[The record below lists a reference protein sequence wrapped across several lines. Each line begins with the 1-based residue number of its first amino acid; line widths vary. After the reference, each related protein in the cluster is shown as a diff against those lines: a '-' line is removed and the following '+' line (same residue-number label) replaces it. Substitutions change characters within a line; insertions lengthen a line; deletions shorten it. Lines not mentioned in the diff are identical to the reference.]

1 MGNSCRRAIVVV
13 LALSMLLPLGGIPS
27 APAGARDLT
36 LFSGGGGNVSVEA
49 GPGGTTGASFGLPEY
64 CYVVNASLSI
74 STHAGGDQRA
84 PENLSLDVDGDG
96 APVWAFN
103 GNGTGAF
110 GLQDR
115 DINGSRTIDLK
126 FDGPGNRTFTIRL
139 PRGAAVSNATMD
151 IAGALGDIAFKRTEL
166 DGSRPNDFLGYSV
179 AGAGDLNRDGY
190 DDIVAGAPAAS
201 AKTFL
206 ANGYCAIVYGS
217 QSGPAVLSPDI
228 VYGGQDGENL
238 GFSVAGV
245 RDFTKDNY
253 GEVLA
258 GAINGTQIGPGPTPP
273 NTGVAYLFA
282 YDASSGRVRNIP
294 VRSIAGS
301 GTGYNM
307 GWAVGELPDIDRD
320 GTADIAASEPYAPHG
335 GDLAAGRVEILPS
348 SSSAVPSSLWGERA
362 WALFGSFIHTAKDLD
377 NDGRPDLVIGNRYN
391 AQAGPTGAAY
401 VYLSR
406 NDFKTPLVI
415 QGTQALCNF
424 SASGCTGDFNGDG
437 YNDLAIG
444 APNQKLLGKELGAV
458 HMFLGGPKGLEVSD
472 KHIVLWG
479 RDAGGM
485 YGSSLAS
492 PGDLDADGT
501 DDLLVGSPAIFTA
514 GDLRPGSVDVIL
526 TGRNRTMNM
535 QGEAP
540 GDLFGYSVAGAG
552 DVDADGQKDFV
563 IGAPVSSPGGNAA
576 AGRVLV
582 YLTKVMAPK
591 NPSVNV
597 GGMGADDWS
606 FKGHYAREGR
616 IPDFS
621 AKLNGILSN
630 PMPVATDDYGNQFND
645 IQVTVHS
652 DAPGILSIS
661 NISII
666 YNWTATVDENPDPAT
681 GNLTRALNNLL
692 SHQRAD
698 PPVKLVTLSLN
709 GSTPGNVTMHSLSVI
724 IDEAPVARPSPTLYL
739 PEDSSDAHLL
749 DLYTVFADDFDPEDL
764 LFTVDACTNDSM
776 VSVDLTDQ
784 RWLSVDALNGTDND
798 NWTGEVRVT
807 VSAEDGSR
815 LYNTTNITVI
825 ITPVNDPP
833 VFTSVPSMN
842 ATAGVRYTYQPTA
855 FDAENAT
862 ISFGLSRGPDGMRL
876 GGPTG
881 LLEWMPNGNQY
892 NRSYEVTLRASDGEL
907 YATQTFNISVS
918 SRIDGVKIAGTPPP
932 TAVVGMEYACAVNAS
947 TNVANATLV
956 YSINKAPQGMTL
968 SAGGAVRWVPAA
980 SQEGQ
985 VDVSVEVS
993 DGPFTARQNWT
1004 ITVFPAGTP
1013 LSGVRCGITEPLD
1026 SSKVGGTVKVRGYS
1040 AIAIGTVARV
1050 EVCVDNGKWKSAQ
1063 GSLDWLF
1070 SLDTSGLSNGRH
1082 TVNARAFDGANYSA
1096 GASVSIEVDNPAKA
1110 ASFADPMYLGLLA
1123 LVLAVAVGIGAGIYL
1138 MRRKP
1143 AEAARPQAP
1152 TMQATSEEFA
1162 VEDIFLIHLDGRLI
1176 HHATRRLATGVDSD
1190 ILSSMLTAVTS
1201 FVKDALA
1208 RTGDSTLGSLEYG
1221 NNKILLEKGKWTF
1234 LAVVI
1239 NSRQE
1244 PKELREEM
1252 RQVIRNVESEYG
1264 GVLGKWDGN
1273 SAPLADCKK
1282 LLAPLTSFSL
1292 AAAAA
1297 PAPSKPEGV
1306 DVELMS
1312 ELEFYQ
1318 GYVRLKVA
1326 VKNNSRSFIMDSA
1339 LKVMYNEKALKLE
1352 KVEPDYPQS
1361 GREIM
1366 LGNIGIKEKKTV
1378 ALYLDPQ
1385 ICMES
1390 YIEGTLSFKDAQG
1403 ELHHVDMKKKLAS
1416 VVCPIMH
1423 TEENINI
1430 PMMRRMLE
1438 GELDQKDTKIFNLP
1452 PGLDIERAFEMCKRA
1467 VQGHDIR
1474 LVREFTDSIP
1484 SFVGEAWYFGKVK
1497 GRDDRLVVKTA
1508 VRADTGSADFYVA
1521 SNSRLVV
1528 TGLLAE
1534 LKNDLN
1540 KEYRKERPAETAME
1554 AVTDET
1560 RREKVRKQG
1569 HLLDK
1574 QGGGEAA
1581 PGATRPPENRP

>member
-1 MGNSCRRAIVVV
+1 
-13 LALSMLLPLGGIPS
+13 MLLPVGGVPS
-27 APAGARDLT
+27 APAGARALT
-36 LFSGGGGNVSVEA
+36 LFFGGSANRSA
-49 GPGGTTGASFGLPEY
+49 GAAPNGTAGASFELPEY

-74 STHAGGDQRA
+74 STHAGGDPRA
-84 PENLSLDVDGDG
+84 PENLTVDVDGDG
-96 APVWAFN
+96 AAVWAFT

-115 DINGSRTIDLK
+115 DINGSKTIDLK

-139 PRGAAVSNATMD
+139 PRGAAVSNASMD
-151 IAGALGDIAFKRTEL
+151 IAGVLGDIAFKKSQL

-206 ANGYCAIVYGS
+206 TNGYCAVVYGS
-217 QSGPAVLSPDI
+217 QSGPVVMSPDI

-245 RDFTKDNY
+245 RDFNKDGY

-258 GAINGTQIGPGPTPP
+258 GAINGSQRGPGPSMP
-273 NTGVAYLFA
+273 NTGMAYLYA
-282 YDASSGRVRNIP
+282 YDASSGHMRNIP
-294 VRSIAGS
+294 ARSIAGS

-335 GDLAAGRVEILPS
+335 SDLAAGRVELLPS
-348 SSSAVPSSLWGERA
+348 SVSVMPSSLWGERT
-362 WALFGSFIHTAKDLD
+362 WALFGSFIHRSKDLD
-377 NDGRPDLVIGNRYN
+377 SDGRPDLVIGNRYN

-401 VYLSR
+401 VYLSK
-406 NDFKTPLVI
+406 NDFKSPLVI
-415 QGTQALCNF
+415 QGNQALCNF

-444 APNQKLLGKELGAV
+444 APNQKLVGKELGAV
-458 HMFLGGPKGLEVSD
+458 HIFQGGPKGLDVSD
-472 KHIVLWG
+472 KHMVLWG
-479 RDAGGM
+479 REAGGM
-485 YGSSLAS
+485 YGGSLAC

-514 GDLRPGSVDVIL
+514 GDLRPGWVDIIL
-526 TGRNRTMNM
+526 TGRNRTVTM
-535 QGEAP
+535 QGDAP
-540 GDLFGYSVAGAG
+540 GELFGYSVAGAG
-552 DVDADGQKDFV
+552 DVDGDGLNDLA
-563 IGAPVSSPGGNAA
+563 IGAPVSSPGGNGA
-576 AGRVLV
+576 AGRVMILM
-582 YLTKVMAPK
+582 TKVLAPK

-606 FKGHYAREGR
+606 FKGHYARESR
-616 IPDFS
+616 IPDLS
-621 AKLNGILSN
+621 AKLNGVLSN
-630 PMPVATDDYGNQFND
+630 PMPVVTDDYGNRFND

-652 DAPGILSIS
+652 DAPGILIIS

-666 YNWTATVDENPDPAT
+666 YNWTATVDQNPDPAT

-692 SHQRAD
+692 SHKRVD
-698 PPVKLVTLSLN
+698 PPMKLVTLGLN
-709 GSTPGNVTMHSLSVI
+709 CSTPGNVTLHSLSVI
-724 IDEAPVARPSPTLYL
+724 IDEAPVVVASPTLYL
-739 PEDSSDAHLL
+739 PEDTSNAYLL
-749 DLYTVFADDFDPEDL
+749 DLYTMFTDDFDPQDL
-764 LFTVDACTNDSM
+764 LFTVDAYTNDRI
-776 VSVDLTDQ
+776 VSVDLTDW
-784 RWLSVDALNGTDND
+784 RWLSVDAQNGSAND
-798 NWTGEVRVT
+798 NWTGEVLVT
-807 VSAEDGSR
+807 VSGEDNNW

-825 ITPVNDPP
+825 ITPANDPP
-833 VFTSVPSMN
+833 VFNSTPSLN
-842 ATAGVRYTYQPTA
+842 ATAGVRYTYQPAA
-855 FDAENAT
+855 FDAENGT
-862 ISFGLSRGPDGMRL
+862 VTFGLSRGPDGMRL

-881 LLEWMPNGNQY
+881 LLEWMPGENQY
-892 NRSYEVTLRASDGEL
+892 NRSWEVALWASDGQL
-907 YATQTFNISVS
+907 CATQRFNISVG
-918 SRIDGVKIAGTPPP
+918 SRIDGVRITGTPPP
-932 TAVVGMEYACAVNAS
+932 TAVVGMEYACMVNAS

-956 YSINKAPQGMTL
+956 YSIKKAPQGMTL
-968 SAGGAVRWVPAA
+968 SANGMVRWVPAA
-980 SQEGQ
+980 SQAGPVE
-985 VDVSVEVS
+985 VSVEVT

-1004 ITVFPAGTP
+1004 VTVFPSGTP

-1026 SSKVGGTVKVRGYS
+1026 GNKVGGTVKVRGYS
-1040 AIAIGTVARV
+1040 SIVLGAVARV
-1050 EVCVDNGKWKSAQ
+1050 EVSVDSGRWKSAQ
-1063 GSLDWLF
+1063 GSTDWLYQ
-1070 SLDTSGLSNGRH
+1070 LDTTGLSNGRH

-1096 GASVSIEVDNPAKA
+1096 GTTVSIEVDNPAKA
-1110 ASFADPMYLGLLA
+1110 ASLADPMYLGLLA
-1123 LVLAVAVGIGAGIYL
+1123 LVIALAVGIPAGIYL

-1143 AEAARPQAP
+1143 AGAVPPKSP

-1273 SAPLADCKK
+1273 SATLADCKK
-1282 LLAPLTSFSL
+1282 LLAPLTAFSL
-1292 AAAAA
+1292 AAAATPP
-1297 PAPSKPEGV
+1297 PATPEGV

-1361 GREIM
+1361 GREVM

-1378 ALYLDPQ
+1378 GLYLDPQ

-1390 YIEGTLSFKDAQG
+1390 YIEGTLTFKDAQG

-1474 LVREFTDSIP
+1474 LVREFTDSAP

-1540 KEYRKERPAETAME
+1540 KEYRKERPAETPME
-1554 AVTDET
+1554 PVTDES
-1560 RREKVRKQG
+1560 RRERIRKQG

-1574 QGGGEAA
+1574 QAGGEAA